1 MAEKACHGFGSTTQ
15 VGLTQALAARKAR
28 MPPLSFDTRVDR
40 AGHLIVLARRY
51 YDIWWVYVGADTR
64 PNIIDAMNCFPE
76 FFRFDEHANFVSLV
90 THLASLF
97 ENRSDTINFG
107 SLIAE
112 ADKGGLVPGERATEA
127 KEALASVSHLRPKLA
142 ILRSNL
148 FSHRSNSLSY
158 EAAFDK
164 AAITPNQF
172 RDLTLAGIQIAN
184 ALLVGRG
191 QREIFFTKTTASQT
205 LGMLHA
211 LKERS

>member
-1 MAEKACHGFGSTTQ
+1 
-15 VGLTQALAARKAR
+15 
-28 MPPLSFDTRVDR
+28 MPSLPFDTRVDR
-40 AGHLIVLARRY
+40 LGHLTVLARRF
-51 YDIWWVYVGADTR
+51 YDVWWVYVGADTR
-64 PNIIDAMNCFPE
+64 PNIIDAMNRFPE

-97 ENRSDTINFG
+97 ENRNDTINFE

-112 ADKGGLVPGERATEA
+112 AEKDGLISDDRIADA
-127 KEALASVSHLRPKLA
+127 KSALSSVSHLRPKLA

-148 FSHRSNSLSY
+148 FSHRSKSLSY

-172 RDLTLAGIQIAN
+172 RDLTSAGLTIAN

-205 LGMLHA
+205 LKMLQT

>member
-1 MAEKACHGFGSTTQ
+1 
-15 VGLTQALAARKAR
+15 
-28 MPPLSFDTRVDR
+28 MPPLPFDTRVDR
-40 AGHLIVLARRY
+40 AGHLIVLARRF

-64 PNIIDAMNCFPE
+64 PSIIDAMNRFPE

-97 ENRSDTINFG
+97 ENRGDTINFE

-112 ADKGGLVPGERATEA
+112 AEKDGLVPADRVAEA
-127 KEALASVSHLRPKLA
+127 KEALASVSHLRTKLA

-148 FSHRSNSLSY
+148 FSHRSGSLSY
-158 EAAFDK
+158 KAAFDK

-172 RDLTLAGIQIAN
+172 RDLTLAGLKIAN
-184 ALLVGRG
+184 ALLIGRG
-191 QREIFFTKTTASQT
+191 QREAFFTKTTATQT
-205 LGMLHA
+205 LGMLQA